1 MQIVLLSGRIFI
13 IFLQECSYLCETL
26 NTFSN
31 QSISLDIFVYHF
43 AEVLFLVI
51 NSPLP
56 ALIVG
61 EARLGWHEMTQK
73 SVQLEVT
80 SISPQRLQWERRRS
94 GRTPSFGDRRR
105 KSADKCSQFS
115 FSSAKTNE
123 CLHFCAEIKMFTMMF
138 ISPCFI
144 IFQRSLYEAKIR
156 PPSHQNK

>member
-31 QSISLDIFVYHF
+31 QSLDIFVYHF

-61 EARLGWHEMTQK
+61 EARLG
-73 SVQLEVT
+73 
-80 SISPQRLQWERRRS
+80 
-94 GRTPSFGDRRR
+94 
-105 KSADKCSQFS
+105 
-115 FSSAKTNE
+115 
-123 CLHFCAEIKMFTMMF
+123 
-138 ISPCFI
+138 
-144 IFQRSLYEAKIR
+144 
-156 PPSHQNK
+156 